1 MSEVDPGRAVAG
13 LRELARLTGDD
24 DGAQRVAWTDT
35 WRTALEWFKGELA
48 GIDGVGV
55 DSDEAGNIWATAP
68 GDSGRFVVIGG
79 HLGSVPH
86 SGRLGRAPHVIA
98 RLEGLRAL
106 APP

>member
-48 GIDGVGV
+48 GIDGVVV

-68 GDSGRFVVIGG
+68 GDSERFVVIGG
-79 HLGSVPH
+79 HLDSVPNR
-86 SGRLGRAPHVIA
+86 GWADRAPNLLP
-98 RLEGLRAL
+98 RPQGPRPP
-106 APP
+106 AP